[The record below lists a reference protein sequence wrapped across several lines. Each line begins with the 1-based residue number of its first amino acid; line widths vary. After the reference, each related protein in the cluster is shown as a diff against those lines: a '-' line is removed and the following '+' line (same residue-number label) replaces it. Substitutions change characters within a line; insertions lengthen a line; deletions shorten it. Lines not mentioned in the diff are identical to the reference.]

1 MESNTRYILSD
12 LLDVVE
18 RLTEIVRDLNPGA
31 DLSSVDF
38 LIDRADRVL
47 EETPGAE
54 H

>member
-1 MESNTRYILSD
+1 MEKETRYILSD

-38 LIDRADRVL
+38 LIDRADRTL
-47 EETPGAE
+47 EAAPGTE
-54 H
+54 S